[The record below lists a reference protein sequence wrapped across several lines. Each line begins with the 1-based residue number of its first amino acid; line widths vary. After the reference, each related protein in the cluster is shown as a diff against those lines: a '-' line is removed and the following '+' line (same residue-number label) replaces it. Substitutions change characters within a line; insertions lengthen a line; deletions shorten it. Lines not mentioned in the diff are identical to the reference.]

1 MKTIFISGS
10 SRGIGEAVAR
20 LAKKRDYNV
29 ILHGKTDS
37 DKLKNLANELNC
49 EYAVFDVSDARE
61 CVDTLAT
68 YVDKYK
74 TIDVLVN
81 CAGIVRPKPVTEI
94 AAEDWD
100 DEIETNMRGTFNL
113 VQAFSTQDAD
123 SLAIVNVASI
133 RGMTTMA
140 SARGIIYSATKAAV
154 INMTAAFAKE
164 FAPRIRVNAVA
175 PGFTNTD
182 MAKTWNDT
190 VRAQAASSLM
200 GRAAEPAEIAEAILF
215 LASDAASFIIGQ
227 TLLVDGGYE
236 MAGK

>member
-1 MKTIFISGS
+1 MKTMFISGS

-20 LAKKRDYNV
+20 LAKQQGYEI

-37 DKLKNLANELNC
+37 DKLRNLAKELNS
-49 EYAVFDVSDARE
+49 EYVVFDVADARE
-61 CVDTLAT
+61 CVNALAT
-68 YVDKYK
+68 YVDKYT

-81 CAGIVRPKPVTEI
+81 CAGIVRPKPVPEI
-94 AAEDWD
+94 TAEDWG

-113 VQAFSTQDAD
+113 VQAFSAQETDN
-123 SLAIVNVASI
+123 LAIVNVASI
-133 RGMTTMA
+133 RGMATMA

-154 INMTAAFAKE
+154 INMTAVFAKE

-200 GRAAEPAEIAEAILF
+200 GRAAEPVEIAEAILF
-215 LASDAASFIIGQ
+215 LASDAASFITGQ
-227 TLLVDGGYE
+227 TMLVDGGYE